1 MERQA
6 GEGARVGEEKEEWVM
21 ERGAEREKK
30 ARAERGKKTGGEGGE
45 GDESTEKAGVTK
57 GEGRRV
63 DEKGASDEARGTT
76 SQGRVVGKG
85 RRMTACSIAGLG
97 TR

>member
-30 ARAERGKKTGGEGGE
+30 ARAERGKKRVER
-45 GDESTEKAGVTK
+45 
-57 GEGRRV
+57 EGR
-63 DEKGASDEARGTT
+63 GT
-76 SQGRVVGKG
+76 S
-85 RRMTACSIAGLG
+85 RRKRPG
-97 TR
+97 